1 MERDHANY
9 DRWEFAA
16 TAVVRR
22 RIENDMEEESGEEEE
37 RGSEQGSS
45 EPVGKTSGL
54 GPEDC
59 AEQEGDGA
67 TTYIV

>member
-22 RIENDMEEESGEEEE
+22 RIENDMEEESGEEE
-37 RGSEQGSS
+37 GSGYANSEQ
-45 EPVGKTSGL
+45 VGETSGL
-54 GPEDC
+54 EPEDC
-59 AEQEGDGA
+59 VEQEEDGA
-67 TTYIV
+67 STQ